1 MNISES
7 SNQSPIVCTRELD
20 VFSRE
25 QRERYQ
31 IARQQLKST
40 LQEVQE
46 LPDGYAFRFSAETVN
61 ILNLAEY
68 ITFERLCC
76 RFFKFELEVERE
88 EGPVWLR
95 LTGGEGVKEFLG
107 AEIASAENKVGG

>member
-1 MNISES
+1 MAAA
-7 SNQSPIVCTRELD
+7 D
-20 VFSRE
+20 VSCPE
-25 QRERYQ
+25 QRERHQ
-31 IARQQLKST
+31 TVGQQLKST

-46 LPDGYAFRFSAETVN
+46 LPDGYAFQYSAETVN
-61 ILNLAEY
+61 ILNLAEF

-95 LTGGEGVKEFLG
+95 LTGGEGVKDFLR
-107 AEIASAENKVGG
+107 AEIASAESKVGG

>member
-1 MNISES
+1 MSIAES
-7 SNQSPIVCTRELD
+7 SNESQIACTREQG
-20 VFSRE
+20 VFSPE
-25 QRERYQ
+25 QKERYQ

-46 LPDGYAFRFSAETVN
+46 LPDGYAFRFSSETVN

-68 ITFERLCC
+68 ITLERLCC
-76 RFFKFELEVERE
+76 RFFKFELEIERE

-95 LTGGEGVKEFLG
+95 LTGGEGVKDFLR
-107 AEIASAENKVGG
+107 AEIASAESKVGG

>member
-1 MNISES
+1 MSIAES
-7 SNQSPIVCTRELD
+7 SNESPIACTREQG
-20 VFSRE
+20 VFSPE
-25 QRERYQ
+25 QKERYQ

-46 LPDGYAFRFSAETVN
+46 LPDGYAFRFSSETVN
-61 ILNLAEY
+61 ILNLAEF

-95 LTGGEGVKEFLG
+95 LTGGEGVKDFLR
-107 AEIASAENKVGG
+107 AEIASAESKVGG